1 MERELASGDLLAD
14 LSEVVRQGGRE
25 GGEVGREGR
34 REGCQPV
41 RTPGRH
47 FSLSHFQISTQ
58 YFL

>member
-34 REGCQPV
+34 GLGKEGGVSASQ
-41 RTPGRH
+41 
-47 FSLSHFQISTQ
+47 
-58 YFL
+58 